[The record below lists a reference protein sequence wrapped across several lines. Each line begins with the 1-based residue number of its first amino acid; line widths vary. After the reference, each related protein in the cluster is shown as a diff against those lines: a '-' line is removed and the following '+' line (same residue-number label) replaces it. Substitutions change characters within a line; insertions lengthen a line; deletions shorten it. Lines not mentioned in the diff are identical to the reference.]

1 MVSCN
6 LEVYLY
12 DVMES
17 CQMLVNLFENALN
30 QLANYALIY
39 HQRYFYS

>member
-6 LEVYLY
+6 LEVYLHG
-12 DVMES
+12 VMES
-17 CQMLVNLFENALN
+17 CQMVVNLFENALN

-39 HQRYFYS
+39 HQ